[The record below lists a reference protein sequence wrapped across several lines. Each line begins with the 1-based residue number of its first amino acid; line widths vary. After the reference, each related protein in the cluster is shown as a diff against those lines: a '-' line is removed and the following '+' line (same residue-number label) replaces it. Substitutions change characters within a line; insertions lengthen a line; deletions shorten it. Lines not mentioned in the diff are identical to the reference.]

1 MQRLHV
7 LYRLLTW
14 IMVGLF
20 ITTGCSDPD
29 PTVVKQ
35 LPKKRVVGQDARVDR
50 TVAAAT
56 FESTEAAFAA
66 LVTARAE
73 RKLDDQEQAVG
84 WLFKKGAA
92 AFEYCAS
99 IGRDTQQPTSSRV
112 AACNVL
118 AEFGQQA
125 IPVLLEL
132 TRDSEQQIVMS
143 AVERVSLIKPPTKEI
158 VDRYIE
164 LLDSDDWKIQL
175 ITAQAT
181 RRLGV
186 QGGRTADQLEVI
198 LQDDKKHQLLR
209 DAARKALRSVEP
221 RRTLE

>member
-1 MQRLHV
+1 MQGLHIFCWLV
-7 LYRLLTW
+7 TW
-14 IMVGLF
+14 ITVGLF
-20 ITTGCSDPD
+20 ITTGCSDPA

-35 LPKKRVVGQDARVDR
+35 LPKKRVVGQDARVDK
-50 TVAAAT
+50 TVAEAS
-56 FESTEAAFAA
+56 FESTEAAFEA

-73 RKLDDQEQAVG
+73 KKLDDQEQAAG
-84 WLFKKGAA
+84 WLFKKGAE
-92 AFEYCAS
+92 AFEYCAL
-99 IGRDTQQPTSSRV
+99 IGRDTQQATPSRV

-132 TRDSEQQIVMS
+132 TRDSEQQVVMS
-143 AVERVSLIKPPTKEI
+143 AVERVSLVKPPTKEI

-164 LLDSDDWKIQL
+164 LLDSNDWKIQL
-175 ITAQAT
+175 VTAQAT

-198 LQDDKKHQLLR
+198 LQDDKNHQLLR
-209 DAARKALRSVEP
+209 DAARKALRSVDP

>member
-7 LYRLLTW
+7 LYWLLTW

-20 ITTGCSDPD
+20 ITTGCSDPA
-29 PTVVKQ
+29 PAVVKQ
-35 LPKKRVVGQDARVDR
+35 LPKKRVVGHDARVDK
-50 TVAAAT
+50 TVAAAA
-56 FESTEAAFAA
+56 FESTEAAFTA

-73 RKLDDQEQAVG
+73 MKLDDQEQAVG

-99 IGRDTQQPTSSRV
+99 IGRDTQQATSSRV